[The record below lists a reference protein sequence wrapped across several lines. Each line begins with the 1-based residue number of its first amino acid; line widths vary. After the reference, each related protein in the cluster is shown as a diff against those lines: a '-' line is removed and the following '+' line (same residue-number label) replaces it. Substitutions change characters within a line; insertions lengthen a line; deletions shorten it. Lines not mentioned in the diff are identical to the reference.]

1 MKHTRRER
9 LMKITR
15 LAAVGILASFML
27 ISCSSISPLSE
38 EEAAML
44 VEGTVFAPDETEKTV
59 YVPVETV
66 RYIVTDSNNSDRTEN
81 DNATDIPEEATSSG
95 DYLNSSVAR
104 NTVSVGSGTDFTNA
118 IVEYNFLDGK
128 IYEIFTSPNKV
139 TDIRLAPGETISG
152 EAAIGDSESWQ
163 MVTATSSEKGRAV
176 THIYV
181 RPVTSG
187 LETTMIIPTDQRTYY
202 LLLTSTED
210 IYMVGVRWKYPG
222 IATFGA
228 SAESIPSVSISVENM
243 NSNYAIKGDNVFWK
257 PTMVF
262 DDGLRTYFQFDP
274 RFSTSAGAPALYL
287 LPREGSNTS
296 KAEIINYVIR
306 GNFYIADFVLQ
317 DRQSFMLMTQDDR
330 VEITKK

>member
-1 MKHTRRER
+1 MKRTRAYI
-9 LMKITR
+9 LTLL
-15 LAAVGILASFML
+15 LALLLA
-27 ISCSSISPLSE
+27 SCSSISPLTE

-44 VEGTVFAPDETEKTV
+44 VEGVVFEPDETEKTV

-66 RYIVTDSNNSDRTEN
+66 RYIISDEETIRNKNEYNTDDSETNISSEDYL
-81 DNATDIPEEATSSG
+81 TSSV
-95 DYLNSSVAR
+95 DE
-104 NTVSVGSGTDFTNA
+104 NTVSVSSATDFTNA

-163 MVTATSSEKGRAV
+163 MVTASSSEKGRAV

-202 LLLTSTED
+202 LKLTSTENL
-210 IYMVGVRWKYPG
+210 YMVGIRWKYPG
-222 IATFGA
+222 ISTFGA
-228 SAESIPSVSISVENM
+228 SSDSVPSVSISVEDM
-243 NSNYAIKGDNVFWK
+243 NSNYTIKGDNVFWK

-274 RFSTSAGAPALYL
+274 RFNQAAGAPALYL
-287 LPREGSNTS
+287 LPKKGASQN

-317 DRQSFMLMTQDDR
+317 DKQSFMLMTQDNR

>member
-1 MKHTRRER
+1 
-9 LMKITR
+9 
-15 LAAVGILASFML
+15 
-27 ISCSSISPLSE
+27 
-38 EEAAML
+38 
-44 VEGTVFAPDETEKTV
+44 
-59 YVPVETV
+59 
-66 RYIVTDSNNSDRTEN
+66 
-81 DNATDIPEEATSSG
+81 
-95 DYLNSSVAR
+95 
-104 NTVSVGSGTDFTNA
+104 
-118 IVEYNFLDGK
+118 
-128 IYEIFTSPNKV
+128 
-139 TDIRLAPGETISG
+139 
-152 EAAIGDSESWQ
+152 

-202 LLLTSTED
+202 LLLTSTENV
-210 IYMVGVRWKYPG
+210 YMVGVRWKYPG

-228 SAESIPSVSISVENM
+228 SADSIPSVSISVENM
-243 NSNYAIKGDNVFWK
+243 NSNYTIKGDNVFWK

-296 KAEIINYVIR
+296 NAEIINYVIR

-317 DRQSFMLMTQDDR
+317 DKQSFMLMTQDNR

>member
-9 LMKITR
+9 LMKITT
-15 LAAVGILASFML
+15 LTAVGILAAFML

-44 VEGTVFAPDETEKTV
+44 VEGTVFEPDETEKTV

-66 RYIVTDSNNSDRTEN
+66 RYIVTDSNNSDRIEN
-81 DNATDIPEEATSSG
+81 DSSTDIPEDATSSG

-176 THIYV
+176 THT
-181 RPVTSG
+181 RG
-187 LETTMIIPTDQRTYY
+187 LTISCLQAQRM
-202 LLLTSTED
+202 ST
-210 IYMVGVRWKYPG
+210 W
-222 IATFGA
+222 
-228 SAESIPSVSISVENM
+228 
-243 NSNYAIKGDNVFWK
+243 
-257 PTMVF
+257 
-262 DDGLRTYFQFDP
+262 
-274 RFSTSAGAPALYL
+274 
-287 LPREGSNTS
+287 
-296 KAEIINYVIR
+296 
-306 GNFYIADFVLQ
+306 
-317 DRQSFMLMTQDDR
+317 
-330 VEITKK
+330 

>member
-1 MKHTRRER
+1 MKNITISKTLLLTLP
-9 LMKITR
+9 LM
-15 LAAVGILASFML
+15 LLMAV
-27 ISCSSISPLSE
+27 SCSTTRLSE
-38 EEAAML
+38 EDLANMTQG
-44 VEGTVFAPDETEKTV
+44 VVFQPSETERTV
-59 YVPVETV
+59 YVPVETIKYV
-66 RYIVTDSNNSDRTEN
+66 YPDEGKVIQGETAEIPAAAEEGTDDYLTSSVTEN
-81 DNATDIPEEATSSG
+81 
-95 DYLNSSVAR
+95 
-104 NTVSVGSGTDFTNA
+104 TVTVGSETDFTNA

-163 MVTATSSEKGRAV
+163 MVPATSSENGRSV

-181 RPVTSG
+181 RPVTTG

-202 LLLTSTED
+202 LKLTSTESL
-210 IYMVGVRWKYPG
+210 YMVGVRWKYPG
-222 IATFGA
+222 IATFGNSSSDDIA
-228 SAESIPSVSISVENM
+228 SVSISVESM
-243 NSNYAIKGDNVFWK
+243 NSNYNIKGGNVFWK

-262 DDGLRTYFQFDP
+262 DDGIRTFFQFDP

-287 LPREGSNTS
+287 LPKKGANQK

-317 DRQSFMLMTQDDR
+317 DKQSFLLMTQENK
-330 VEITKK
+330 VEITRK

>member
-9 LMKITR
+9 LMKITT
-15 LAAVGILASFML
+15 LTAIGILAAFVL

-44 VEGTVFAPDETEKTV
+44 VEGTVFEPDETEKTV

-66 RYIVTDSNNSDRTEN
+66 RYIVTDSNNSDRIEN
-81 DNATDIPEEATSSG
+81 DSSTDIPEDATSFG

-202 LLLTSTED
+202 LLLTSTKNV
-210 IYMVGVRWKYPG
+210 YMVGVRWKYPG
-222 IATFGA
+222 IATFEA
-228 SAESIPSVSISVENM
+228 SADSIPSVSISVENM
-243 NSNYAIKGDNVFWK
+243 NSNYTIKGDNVFWK

-274 RFSTSAGAPALYL
+274 RFNTSAGAPSLYL

-317 DRQSFMLMTQDDR
+317 DKQSFMLMTQDNR
-330 VEITKK
+330 VEITRK

>member
-1 MKHTRRER
+1 MKNTRRER
-9 LMKITR
+9 LMKIAKLT
-15 LAAVGILASFML
+15 AIGILAAFML

-44 VEGTVFAPDETEKTV
+44 VEGTVFEPDETEKTV

-66 RYIVTDSNNSDRTEN
+66 RYVITNDDNSDRIEN
-81 DNATDIPEEATSSG
+81 DNATIIPEEATSG
-95 DYLNSSVAR
+95 DYLNSSVDS
-104 NTVSVGSGTDFTNA
+104 NTVSVGSETDFTNA

-163 MVTATSSEKGRAV
+163 MVTASSSEKGRAV

-210 IYMVGVRWKYPG
+210 VYMVGVRWKYPG

-228 SAESIPSVSISVENM
+228 SADSIPSVSISVENM
-243 NSNYAIKGDNVFWK
+243 NSNYTIKGDNVFWK

-317 DRQSFMLMTQDDR
+317 DRQSFMLMTQDNR

>member
-1 MKHTRRER
+1 MRIQKYILLLIAF
-9 LMKITR
+9 LM
-15 LAAVGILASFML
+15 LLL
-27 ISCSSISPLSE
+27 QSCSSINPITE

-44 VEGTVFAPDETEKTV
+44 VEGVVFEPDETEKTV

-66 RYIVTDSNNSDRTEN
+66 RYIISDGETIRNKNENNSDN
-81 DNATDIPEEATSSG
+81 SSDNLSSG
-95 DYLNSSVAR
+95 DYLTSSVDE
-104 NTVSVGSGTDFTNA
+104 NTVSVSSTTDFTNA

-163 MVTATSSEKGRAV
+163 MVTASSSEKGRAV

-202 LLLTSTED
+202 LKLTSTENL
-210 IYMVGVRWKYPG
+210 YMVGIRWKYPG
-222 IATFGA
+222 ISTFGP
-228 SAESIPSVSISVENM
+228 SSDSVPSVSISVEDM
-243 NSNYAIKGDNVFWK
+243 NSNYTIKGDNVFWK

-274 RFSTSAGAPALYL
+274 RFNQAAGAPALYL
-287 LPREGSNTS
+287 LPKKGTSKS

-317 DRQSFMLMTQDDR
+317 DKQSFLLMTQENK

>member
-15 LAAVGILASFML
+15 LTAVGILAAFML

-44 VEGTVFAPDETEKTV
+44 VEGTVFEPDETEKTV

-66 RYIVTDSNNSDRTEN
+66 RYIVTDSNNSDRIEN
-81 DNATDIPEEATSSG
+81 DSSIDIPEDATSSG
-95 DYLNSSVAR
+95 DYLNSSVSR

-187 LETTMIIPTDQRTYY
+187 LETTMIIPTDQSHIR
-202 LLLTSTED
+202 S
-210 IYMVGVRWKYPG
+210 VRRKHSKRLHQRREHELELHNQG
-222 IATFGA
+222 RQRVLET
-228 SAESIPSVSISVENM
+228 N
-243 NSNYAIKGDNVFWK
+243 N
-257 PTMVF
+257 
-262 DDGLRTYFQFDP
+262 GL
-274 RFSTSAGAPALYL
+274 
-287 LPREGSNTS
+287 
-296 KAEIINYVIR
+296 
-306 GNFYIADFVLQ
+306 
-317 DRQSFMLMTQDDR
+317 
-330 VEITKK
+330 

>member
-15 LAAVGILASFML
+15 LTAIGILAAFML

-44 VEGTVFAPDETEKTV
+44 VEGTVFEPDETEKTV

-66 RYIVTDSNNSDRTEN
+66 RYVISNDSNSDRIEN
-81 DNATDIPEEATSSG
+81 DNATIIPEEAISG
-95 DYLNSSVAR
+95 DYLNSSVDS
-104 NTVSVGSGTDFTNA
+104 NTVSVGSETDFTNA

-163 MVTATSSEKGRAV
+163 MVTASSSEKGRAV

-210 IYMVGVRWKYPG
+210 VYMVGVRWKYPG

-228 SAESIPSVSISVENM
+228 SADSIPSVSISVENM
-243 NSNYAIKGDNVFWK
+243 NSNYTIKGDNVFWK

-317 DRQSFMLMTQDDR
+317 DRQSFILMTQDNR

>member
-9 LMKITR
+9 LMKITT
-15 LAAVGILASFML
+15 LTAIGILAAFVL

-44 VEGTVFAPDETEKTV
+44 VEGTVFEPDETEKTV

-66 RYIVTDSNNSDRTEN
+66 RYIVTDSNNSDRIEN
-81 DNATDIPEEATSSG
+81 DSSTDIPEDATSFG

-128 IYEIFTSPNKV
+128 IYEI
-139 TDIRLAPGETISG
+139 
-152 EAAIGDSESWQ
+152 DSESWQ

-202 LLLTSTED
+202 LLLTSTKNV
-210 IYMVGVRWKYPG
+210 YMVGVRWKYPG
-222 IATFGA
+222 IATFEA
-228 SAESIPSVSISVENM
+228 SADSIPSVSISVENM
-243 NSNYAIKGDNVFWK
+243 NSNYTIKGDNVFWK

-296 KAEIINYVIR
+296 NAEIINYVIR

-317 DRQSFMLMTQDDR
+317 DKQSFMLMTQDNR
-330 VEITKK
+330 VEITRK

>member
-15 LAAVGILASFML
+15 LTAIGILAAFML
-27 ISCSSISPLSE
+27 MSCSSISPLSE

-44 VEGTVFAPDETEKTV
+44 VEGTVFEPDETEKTV

-66 RYIVTDSNNSDRTEN
+66 RYVISNDSNSDRIEN
-81 DNATDIPEEATSSG
+81 DNATIIPEEAISG
-95 DYLNSSVAR
+95 DYLNSSVDS
-104 NTVSVGSGTDFTNA
+104 NTVSVGSETDFTNA

-163 MVTATSSEKGRAV
+163 MVTASSSEKGRAV

-210 IYMVGVRWKYPG
+210 VYMVGVRWKYPG

-228 SAESIPSVSISVENM
+228 SADSIPSVSISVENM
-243 NSNYAIKGDNVFWK
+243 NSNYTIKGDNVFWK

-317 DRQSFMLMTQDDR
+317 DRQSFILMTQDNR

>member
-1 MKHTRRER
+1 
-9 LMKITR
+9 MKIIRTVLIIISGMCL
-15 LAAVGILASFML
+15 LA
-27 ISCSSISPLSE
+27 SCSSIKPLTE
-38 EEAAML
+38 EEEAML
-44 VEGTVFAPDETEKTV
+44 VEGVVFEPDETQKTV

-66 RYIVTDSNNSDRTEN
+66 KYIVTDEETIRNKNEIIEN
-81 DNATDIPEEATSSG
+81 KVEENLTAG
-95 DYLNSSVAR
+95 DYLTSTVSS
-104 NTVSVGSGTDFTNA
+104 NTVSVSSATDFTNA

-163 MVTATSSEKGRAV
+163 MVTASSSEKGRAV

-187 LETTMIIPTDQRTYY
+187 LDTTMIIPTDQRTYY
-202 LLLTSTED
+202 LKLTSTENL
-210 IYMVGVRWKYPG
+210 YMVGIRWKYPG

-228 SAESIPSVSISVENM
+228 SAESIPSVSISVEDM
-243 NSNYAIKGDNVFWK
+243 DSNYTIEGDNVFWK

-274 RFSTSAGAPALYL
+274 RFNQSAGAPALYL
-287 LPREGSNTS
+287 LPREGSNTD

-317 DRQSFMLMTQDDR
+317 DKQSFLLMTQDNR
-330 VEITKK
+330 VDITKK